1 MILQYDKSFFK
12 SLEKT
17 TDKKLFA
24 KIEAIILEIEEAVSL
39 SEIRHLKK
47 LSGFKNYYRIR
58 LGDYRLGLEQ
68 INKNTLR
75 LITIAHRK
83 DIYTIFP

>member
-39 SEIRHLKK
+39 SEIRHLKNFPV
-47 LSGFKNYYRIR
+47 LRI
-58 LGDYRLGLEQ
+58 
-68 INKNTLR
+68 
-75 LITIAHRK
+75 ITA
-83 DIYTIFP
+83 